1 MGTSTPSGRFV
12 LRLPPRLHARLAQS
26 ARKAGLSLNEH
37 CMRSLARAEAQPE
50 SPVNDIVAAAIEQL
64 GPGLVGAAIF
74 GSYARGEA
82 GPASDVDVLFVVSDD
97 VEVTRSLYDPWDMQ
111 EFTIDGHRVEPHFA
125 RMRIEAD
132 RISGFWAEIA
142 VDGVVIYDPELTLA
156 RELIRI
162 RHAILGGLMVR
173 RTAGGHSW
181 WSVT

>member
-1 MGTSTPSGRFV
+1 MVTSTPSGRFV
-12 LRLPPRLHARLAQS
+12 LRLAPSLHAQLTQS

-37 CMRSLARAEAQPE
+37 CTRSLVRAEALPE
-50 SPVNDIVAAAIEQL
+50 SPVTEVVAAAIEQL

-82 GPASDVDVLFVVSDD
+82 GSSSDVDVLFVVSDE
-97 VEVTRSLYDPWDMQ
+97 VEVTRSLYDPWDVR

-125 RMRIEAD
+125 RMRVEAD

-142 VDGVVIYDPELTLA
+142 VDGVVVYDPELALA

-162 RHAILGGLMVR
+162 RRAILGGLMVR

-181 WSVT
+181 WSAA